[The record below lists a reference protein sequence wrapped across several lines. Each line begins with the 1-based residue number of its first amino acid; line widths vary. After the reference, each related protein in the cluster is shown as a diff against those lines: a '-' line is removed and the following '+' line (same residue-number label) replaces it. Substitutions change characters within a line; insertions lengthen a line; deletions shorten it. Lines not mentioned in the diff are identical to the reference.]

1 MTTALFWFI
10 ALAASL
16 SYGYWA
22 PEIFQVKATG
32 KWPQPSRVH
41 QLWVN
46 FFGSVVGWATLY
58 YLLEMRL
65 RVFDKVPNT
74 APGAI
79 DIALLLVAF
88 LGVTGHLP
96 YAFVGIAS
104 ALDALVGRGL
114 VKLTDRLRTEGAGR

>member
-1 MTTALFWFI
+1 MTTWVFWII

-16 SYGYWA
+16 CYGYWA
-22 PEIFQVKATG
+22 PDIFQVKATG
-32 KWPQPSRVH
+32 KWPQPPRLH

-46 FFGSVVGWATLY
+46 FFGSLMGWATLY

-65 RVFDKVPNT
+65 RVFDKVPNS

-96 YAFVGIAS
+96 YTFVGIAS
-104 ALDALVGRGL
+104 ALDALVGRAL
-114 VKLTDRLRTEGAGR
+114 VKFADRLRPEGSSR

>member
-1 MTTALFWFI
+1 MTAWIFWLI

-16 SYGYWA
+16 CYGYWT

-32 KWPQPSRVH
+32 KWPQPPRLH
-41 QLWVN
+41 QFWVN
-46 FFGSVVGWATLY
+46 FFGSLVGWATLY

-104 ALDALVGRGL
+104 ALDAVVGRAL
-114 VKLTDRLRTEGAGR
+114 VRLTDRLRPEGAGR

>member
-16 SYGYWA
+16 CYGYWT

-32 KWPQPSRVH
+32 KWPQPPRVH
-41 QLWVN
+41 QFWVN
-46 FFGSVVGWATLY
+46 FLGSVVGWATLY

-96 YAFVGIAS
+96 YTLVGIAS
-104 ALDALVGRGL
+104 ALDALVGRALG
-114 VKLTDRLRTEGAGR
+114 KFADRLRPEGGSR